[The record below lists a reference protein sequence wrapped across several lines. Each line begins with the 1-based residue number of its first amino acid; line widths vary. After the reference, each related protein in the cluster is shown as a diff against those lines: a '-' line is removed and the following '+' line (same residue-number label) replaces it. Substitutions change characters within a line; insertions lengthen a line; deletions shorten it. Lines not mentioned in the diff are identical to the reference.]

1 MLFIDHLVDESTT
14 EAMIEISFYR
24 LASLFVA
31 PDRGNFEQLLGIQ
44 Q

>member
-24 LASLFVA
+24 LGSMSVA
-31 PDRGNFEQLLGIQ
+31 ADGSHFEQLLTIR
-44 Q
+44 